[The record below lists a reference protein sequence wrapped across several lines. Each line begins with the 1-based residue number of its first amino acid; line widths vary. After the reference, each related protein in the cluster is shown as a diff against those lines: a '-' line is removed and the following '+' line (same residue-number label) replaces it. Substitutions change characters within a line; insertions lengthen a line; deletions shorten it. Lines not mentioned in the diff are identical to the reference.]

1 LRILQL
7 HNHYREP
14 GGEDTVVEAERALLE
29 GAGHEL
35 IRFERTN
42 PVGVAAT
49 ASSLLAAPWNPITA
63 SQVRQLVR
71 TRRPSVAHVHNTWF
85 SLSPSVIE
93 ALHREGVPTVMTIHN
108 YRLACLNGQLLRQ
121 GRPCQI
127 CVGTHPWNGVRY
139 RCYRDSLAGSAVAA
153 ATISLNRSLGTWKN
167 RVDRFLV
174 LTDFMREI
182 LERTGLPSSRIDL
195 TPNFVDDP
203 GPRRSMPGQSETVLF
218 VGRLAP
224 EKGIDLLIDAWES
237 SAPPG
242 LTLEVVGDGPMLT
255 ILKRRAVSGVVFRGL
270 VSRAEVRRLMLT
282 SRALAFPSIWYEGQP
297 MVILEALAAGLPI
310 FASDLGGTAETLGE
324 GGVTVDSWSSFS
336 FADWSDSVLNAVGSA
351 GRRQW
356 EDRFTPQLHLERLLG
371 SYGAATYSQNSGS

>member
-1 LRILQL
+1 MRILQL

-14 GGEDTVVEAERALLE
+14 GGEDAVVQAERALLE
-29 GAGHEL
+29 RAGHEVV
-35 IRFERTN
+35 RFERTN
-42 PVGVAAT
+42 PRGVAAT
-49 ASSLLAAPWNPITA
+49 ASSLVAAPWNPLTA
-63 SQVRQLVR
+63 SQVRRLVR
-71 TRRPSVAHVHNTWF
+71 TLKPSVAHVHNTWF

-93 ALHREGVPTVMTIHN
+93 ALHREGVPTVMTVHN
-108 YRLACLNGQLLRQ
+108 YRLACINGQLLRE

-203 GPRRSMPGQSETVLF
+203 GPRPSSPGQSNTVLF

-224 EKGIDLLIDAWES
+224 EKGIDLLLDAWERS
-237 SAPPG
+237 QPPG
-242 LTLEVVGDGPMLT
+242 LDLEVVGDGPMLAM
-255 ILKRRAVSGVVFRGL
+255 LRKRAIAGVSFRGL
-270 VSRAEVRRLMLT
+270 VPRGEVRRLMLT

-297 MVILEALAAGLPI
+297 MVILEALAAGLPV
-310 FASDLGGTAETLGE
+310 FASDLGGTAETLGP
-324 GGVTVDSWSSFS
+324 GGVVVDSWPSFS
-336 FADWSDSVLNAVGSA
+336 ITEWSDSALNVVGLA

-356 EDRFTPQLHLERLLG
+356 EKRFTPQLHLERLLG
-371 SYGAATYSQNSGS
+371 SYGAATYSKNSGS